1 MVDKLLLVFQFF
13 TNCVQPQTIMLN
25 EGAKVEAGTP
35 ELEQNMPITEQLQFG
50 ELLSEELLQL
60 LTHLKDL
67 IECKQKT
74 QEIEQY
80 EQKIKHIVDLIFEF
94 LVKILTEEGLW
105 NESEEN
111 VKATAQKIL
120 EFSLLTHLQFD
131 SHWAKPSFHNEI
143 HILAVTYAFLKVF
156 FALLKS
162 EDIFQIRNTLNT
174 WNQKSETSESSTSPI
189 TLAEFTIAMIIAL
202 AIHDLGNI
210 LQAIQEQEGKNPK
223 AIFHEVYNAEGAEE
237 RSKAIASVLITEFY
251 QAVDE
256 AKIQQIKRLVQ
267 HLIEQTKFQPNP
279 NLTEKGAW
287 WLLVQIIDQ
296 IGGNMVLLSTNPNY
310 YVSAVAGLII
320 EILTVRA
327 ANEINLT
334 NFLNFIAPRLK
345 ILVPDEE
352 EANEILALLSNQQFN
367 LLANHLNQANKNNFA
382 HIVEILKKAF
392 PDHQVSV
399 CTNETNQT
407 FLTISQ

>member
-1 MVDKLLLVFQFF
+1 
-13 TNCVQPQTIMLN
+13 MLN

-131 SHWAKPSFHNEI
+131 SNWAKPSFHNEI
-143 HILAVTYAFLKVF
+143 HILAVICAFLEI
-156 FALLKS
+156 LPTLRHD
-162 EDIFQIRNTLNT
+162 DIFAIENTLNT
-174 WNQKSETSESSTSPI
+174 WNHESEISESSTSPI

-310 YVSAVAGLII
+310 YVSALAGLII

-327 ANEINLT
+327 ADKINLT
-334 NFLNFIAPRLK
+334 NFLNFIAPRLE
-345 ILVPDEE
+345 ILVPNKEK
-352 EANEILALLSNQQFN
+352 ANEILALLSNQQFN
-367 LLANHLNQANKNNFA
+367 LLANHLNQANEKNFA
-382 HIVEILKKAF
+382 DIVEILKKAF
-392 PDHQVSV
+392 PDRQVSV
-399 CTNETNQT
+399 YTDETNQV

>member
-1 MVDKLLLVFQFF
+1 
-13 TNCVQPQTIMLN
+13 MLN
-25 EGAKVEAGTP
+25 ITNEGEIYQGNKMASESEQPRSK
-35 ELEQNMPITEQLQFG
+35 ELLKQVLKCLNKLITFKENQLQKS
-50 ELLSEELLQL
+50 ELY
-60 LTHLKDL
+60 K
-67 IECKQKT
+67 
-74 QEIEQY
+74 QEIEN
-80 EQKIKHIVDLIFEF
+80 IVNLIFEF

-120 EFSLLTHLQFD
+120 EFSLSTHLQFD
-131 SHWAKPSFHNEI
+131 SDWAKPSFHNEI
-143 HILAVTYAFLKVF
+143 HILAVIYAFLKVF

-174 WNQKSETSESSTSPI
+174 WNQKSETSGSSTSPI
-189 TLAEFTIAMIIAL
+189 TLGKFALAMIIAL

-223 AIFHEVYNAEGAEE
+223 AIFHEVYHAEGAEE
-237 RSKAIASVLITEFY
+237 RSKAIASVLITKFY
-251 QAVDE
+251 QVVDE
-256 AKIQQIKRLVQ
+256 AKIQQIIGLVQ

-296 IGGNMVLLSTNPNY
+296 IGGNVVLLSTNPNY

-334 NFLNFIAPRLK
+334 NFLNFIAPRLE
-345 ILVPDEE
+345 ILVPNKEK
-352 EANEILALLSNQQFN
+352 ANEILALLSNQQFN

>member
-1 MVDKLLLVFQFF
+1 
-13 TNCVQPQTIMLN
+13 MLN
-25 EGAKVEAGTP
+25 FKHEGELYHDIMASKSEQLTSK
-35 ELEQNMPITEQLQFG
+35 ELLEQVLKCLNTLITFKENQLQK
-50 ELLSEELLQL
+50 SE
-60 LTHLKDL
+60 HYK
-67 IECKQKT
+67 
-74 QEIEQY
+74 QEIENT
-80 EQKIKHIVDLIFEF
+80 VNLIFEF

-120 EFSLLTHLQFD
+120 EFSLSTHLQFD

-162 EDIFQIRNTLNT
+162 EDIFQIKNTLNT
-174 WNQKSETSESSTSPI
+174 WNQESETSESSTSPI

-237 RSKAIASVLITEFY
+237 RSQAIASVLITKFY
-251 QAVDE
+251 QVVDE
-256 AKIQQIKRLVQ
+256 AKIQQIIGLVQ

-296 IGGNMVLLSTNPNY
+296 IGGNVVLLSTNPNY
-310 YVSAVAGLII
+310 YVSTVAGLII

-327 ANEINLT
+327 ANGINLT

-352 EANEILALLSNQQFN
+352 EAKKILALLSDKKFN
-367 LLANHLNQANKNNFA
+367 LLTDPYLNQATEENFDY
-382 HIVEILKKAF
+382 IVEILKKAF
-392 PDHQVSV
+392 PDHQVI
-399 CTNETNQT
+399 TDETNQA

>member
-1 MVDKLLLVFQFF
+1 
-13 TNCVQPQTIMLN
+13 MLN
-25 EGAKVEAGTP
+25 FKHEGELYHDIMASKSEQLTSK
-35 ELEQNMPITEQLQFG
+35 ELLEQVLKCLNTLITFKENQLQK
-50 ELLSEELLQL
+50 SE
-60 LTHLKDL
+60 HYK
-67 IECKQKT
+67 
-74 QEIEQY
+74 QEIENT
-80 EQKIKHIVDLIFEF
+80 VNLIFEF

-120 EFSLLTHLQFD
+120 EFSLSTHLQFD

-162 EDIFQIRNTLNT
+162 EDIFQIKNTLNT
-174 WNQKSETSESSTSPI
+174 WNQESETSESSTSPI

-223 AIFHEVYNAEGAEE
+223 PIFHEVYNAEGAEE

-296 IGGNMVLLSTNPNY
+296 IGGNVVLLSTNPNY
-310 YVSAVAGLII
+310 YVSTVAGLII

-327 ANEINLT
+327 ANGINLT

-352 EANEILALLSNQQFN
+352 EAKKILALLSDKKFN
-367 LLANHLNQANKNNFA
+367 LLTDPYLNQATEENFDY
-382 HIVEILKKAF
+382 IVEILKKAF
-392 PDHQVSV
+392 PDHQVI
-399 CTNETNQT
+399 TDETNQA

>member
-1 MVDKLLLVFQFF
+1 
-13 TNCVQPQTIMLN
+13 MLN
-25 EGAKVEAGTP
+25 ITNEGEIYQGNKMASESEQPRSK
-35 ELEQNMPITEQLQFG
+35 ELLKQVLKCLNKLITFKENQLQKS
-50 ELLSEELLQL
+50 ELY
-60 LTHLKDL
+60 K
-67 IECKQKT
+67 
-74 QEIEQY
+74 QEIEN
-80 EQKIKHIVDLIFEF
+80 IVNLIFEF

-120 EFSLLTHLQFD
+120 EFSLSTHLQFD
-131 SHWAKPSFHNEI
+131 SDWAKPSFHNEI
-143 HILAVTYAFLKVF
+143 HILAVICAFLEI
-156 FALLKS
+156 LPTLRHD
-162 EDIFQIRNTLNT
+162 DIFAIENTLNT
-174 WNQKSETSESSTSPI
+174 WNHKSETSESSTSPI

-210 LQAIQEQEGKNPK
+210 LEKVQEQEGENPK
-223 AIFHEVYNAEGAEE
+223 VIFHKVYHAEGAEE

-320 EILTVRA
+320 EIFQAGRDKP
-327 ANEINLT
+327 INLDD
-334 NFLNFIAPRLK
+334 FLNFIAPRLK
-345 ILVPDEE
+345 ILVPEE
-352 EANEILALLSNQQFN
+352 EKANEILALLSNQQFN

-392 PDHQVSV
+392 PDHQVI
-399 CTNETNQT
+399 TDETNQV

>member
-1 MVDKLLLVFQFF
+1 
-13 TNCVQPQTIMLN
+13 MLN
-25 EGAKVEAGTP
+25 FKHEGELYHDIMASKSEQLTSK
-35 ELEQNMPITEQLQFG
+35 ELLEQVLKCLNTLITFKENQLQK
-50 ELLSEELLQL
+50 SE
-60 LTHLKDL
+60 HYK
-67 IECKQKT
+67 
-74 QEIEQY
+74 QEIENT
-80 EQKIKHIVDLIFEF
+80 VNLIFEF

-131 SHWAKPSFHNEI
+131 SNWAKPSFHNEI
-143 HILAVTYAFLKVF
+143 HILAVICAFLEI
-156 FALLKS
+156 LPTLRHD
-162 EDIFQIRNTLNT
+162 DIFAIENTLNT
-174 WNQKSETSESSTSPI
+174 WNHESEISESSTSPI

-223 AIFHEVYNAEGAEE
+223 PIFHEVYNAEGAEE

-296 IGGNMVLLSTNPNY
+296 IGGNMVLLSTELLEEPACTKPNY

-320 EILTVRA
+320 EMFQAGRNTP
-327 ANEINLT
+327 INLDD
-334 NFLNFIAPRLK
+334 FLNFIAPRLK
-345 ILVPDEE
+345 ILVPEE
-352 EANEILALLSNQQFN
+352 EKANEILALLSNQQFN
-367 LLANHLNQANKNNFA
+367 LLANHLNQATEENFA
-382 HIVEILKKAF
+382 YIVKILKKVF
-392 PDHQVSV
+392 PGRQVSV
-399 CTNETNQT
+399 CTNETNQA

>member
-1 MVDKLLLVFQFF
+1 
-13 TNCVQPQTIMLN
+13 MLN
-25 EGAKVEAGTP
+25 FKHEGELYHDIMASKSEQLTSK
-35 ELEQNMPITEQLQFG
+35 ELLEQVLKCLNTLITFKENRLQKSEQY
-50 ELLSEELLQL
+50 
-60 LTHLKDL
+60 K
-67 IECKQKT
+67 
-74 QEIEQY
+74 QEIEN
-80 EQKIKHIVDLIFEF
+80 IVNQIFNF
-94 LVKILTEEGLW
+94 LVQIFKERGYW
-105 NESEEN
+105 DESEA
-111 VKATAQKIL
+111 ATMEKCISAAKEIVV
-120 EFSLLTHLQFD
+120 FSLLAHLTFE
-131 SHWAKPSFHNEI
+131 SSWNNPSYHNEI
-143 HILAVTYAFLKVF
+143 HILTVIYAFLKVF
-156 FALLKS
+156 FALLLKNK
-162 EDIFQIRNTLNT
+162 DIFQIRNTLNT
-174 WNQKSETSESSTSPI
+174 WNHESEISESSTSPI

-296 IGGNMVLLSTNPNY
+296 IGGNMVLLSTELLEEPACTKPNY

-320 EILTVRA
+320 EIFQA
-327 ANEINLT
+327 GGDKPINLDD
-334 NFLNFIAPRLK
+334 FLNFIVSRLK

-352 EANEILALLSNQQFN
+352 EAKKILALLSDKKFN
-367 LLANHLNQANKNNFA
+367 LLTDPYLNQATEENFDY
-382 HIVEILKKAF
+382 IVEILKKAF
-392 PDHQVSV
+392 PDHQVI
-399 CTNETNQT
+399 TDETNQA

>member
-1 MVDKLLLVFQFF
+1 
-13 TNCVQPQTIMLN
+13 MLN
-25 EGAKVEAGTP
+25 FKHEGELYHDIMASKSEQLTSK
-35 ELEQNMPITEQLQFG
+35 ELLEQVLKCLNTLITFKENQLQK
-50 ELLSEELLQL
+50 SE
-60 LTHLKDL
+60 HYK
-67 IECKQKT
+67 
-74 QEIEQY
+74 QEIENT
-80 EQKIKHIVDLIFEF
+80 VNLIFEF

-120 EFSLLTHLQFD
+120 EFSLSTHLQFD
-131 SHWAKPSFHNEI
+131 SDWAKPSFHNEI
-143 HILAVTYAFLKVF
+143 HILAVICAFLEI
-156 FALLKS
+156 LPTLRHD
-162 EDIFQIRNTLNT
+162 DIFAIENTLNT
-174 WNQKSETSESSTSPI
+174 WNHKSETSESSTSPI
-189 TLAEFTIAMIIAL
+189 TLGEFALAMIMAL
-202 AIHDLGNI
+202 ATHDLGNI
-210 LQAIQEQEGKNPK
+210 LQEIQEQEGENPK
-223 AIFHEVYNAEGAEE
+223 PIFHEVYHAEDAEE
-237 RSKAIASVLITEFY
+237 RSKAIASVLITKFY
-251 QAVDE
+251 QEVDE
-256 AKIQQIKRLVQ
+256 AKIKQIIGLVQ

-296 IGGNMVLLSTNPNY
+296 IGGNVVLLSTNPNY

-334 NFLNFIAPRLK
+334 NFLNFIAPRLE
-345 ILVPDEE
+345 ILVPNKEK
-352 EANEILALLSNQQFN
+352 ANEILALLSNQQFN

>member
-1 MVDKLLLVFQFF
+1 
-13 TNCVQPQTIMLN
+13 MLN
-25 EGAKVEAGTP
+25 ITNEGEIYQGNKMASESEQPTSK
-35 ELEQNMPITEQLQFG
+35 ELLKQVLKCLNKLITFKENQLQKS
-50 ELLSEELLQL
+50 ELY
-60 LTHLKDL
+60 K
-67 IECKQKT
+67 
-74 QEIEQY
+74 QEIEN
-80 EQKIKHIVDLIFEF
+80 IVNLIFEF

-120 EFSLLTHLQFD
+120 EFSLSTHLQFD
-131 SHWAKPSFHNEI
+131 SDWAKPSFHNEI
-143 HILAVTYAFLKVF
+143 HILAVICAFLEIF
-156 FALLKS
+156 PTLRHD
-162 EDIFQIRNTLNT
+162 DIFAIENTLNT
-174 WNQKSETSESSTSPI
+174 WNHKSETSESSTSPI

-210 LQAIQEQEGKNPK
+210 LQEIQEQEGENPK
-223 AIFHEVYNAEGAEE
+223 PIFHEVYHAEDAEE
-237 RSKAIASVLITEFY
+237 RSKAIASVLITKFY
-251 QAVDE
+251 QVVDE
-256 AKIQQIKRLVQ
+256 AKIQQIIGLVQ

-296 IGGNMVLLSTNPNY
+296 IGGNVVLLSTNPNY

-327 ANEINLT
+327 ANGINLT

-352 EANEILALLSNQQFN
+352 EAKKILALLSDKKFN
-367 LLANHLNQANKNNFA
+367 LLTDPYLNQATEENFDY
-382 HIVEILKKAF
+382 IVEILKKAF
-392 PDHQVSV
+392 PDHQVI
-399 CTNETNQT
+399 TDKTNQVS
-407 FLTISQ
+407 LTISQ

>member
-1 MVDKLLLVFQFF
+1 
-13 TNCVQPQTIMLN
+13 MLN
-25 EGAKVEAGTP
+25 EGTKVEAGTP
-35 ELEQNMPITEQLQFG
+35 ELGQNMPITEQLQFG
-50 ELLSEELLQL
+50 ELLSRELLQL

-67 IECKQKT
+67 IECKQTKP
-74 QEIEQY
+74 EIKQY
-80 EQKIKHIVDLIFEF
+80 EQKIKHIVNLIFEF

-120 EFSLLTHLQFD
+120 EFSLSTHLQFD
-131 SHWAKPSFHNEI
+131 SHWAKPSYHNEI
-143 HILAVTYAFLKVF
+143 HILTVIYAFLKVF
-156 FALLKS
+156 FALLLKNK
-162 EDIFQIRNTLNT
+162 DIFQIRNTLNT
-174 WNQKSETSESSTSPI
+174 WNHESEISESSTSPI
-189 TLAEFTIAMIIAL
+189 TLGEFALAMIMAL
-202 AIHDLGNI
+202 ATHDLGNI
-210 LQAIQEQEGKNPK
+210 LQEIQEQEGENPK
-223 AIFHEVYNAEGAEE
+223 VIFHEVYNAEGAEE
-237 RSKAIASVLITEFY
+237 RSQAIASVLITKFN

-296 IGGNMVLLSTNPNY
+296 IGGNVVLLSTNPNY
-310 YVSAVAGLII
+310 YVSTVAGLII

-327 ANEINLT
+327 ANGINLT

-352 EANEILALLSNQQFN
+352 EAKKILALLSDKKFN
-367 LLANHLNQANKNNFA
+367 LLTDPYLNQATEENFDY
-382 HIVEILKKAF
+382 IVEILKKAF
-392 PDHQVSV
+392 PDHQVI
-399 CTNETNQT
+399 TDETNQA

>member
-131 SHWAKPSFHNEI
+131 SNWAKPSFHNEI
-143 HILAVTYAFLKVF
+143 HILAVICAFLEI
-156 FALLKS
+156 LPTLRHD
-162 EDIFQIRNTLNT
+162 DIFAIENTLNT
-174 WNQKSETSESSTSPI
+174 WNHESEISESSTSPI

-210 LQAIQEQEGKNPK
+210 LQKIQEQEGENPK
-223 AIFHEVYNAEGAEE
+223 PIFHKVYNAEDAEE
-237 RSKAIASVLITEFY
+237 RSKAIASVLITKFY
-251 QAVDE
+251 QVVDE
-256 AKIQQIKRLVQ
+256 AKIQQIIGLVQ
-267 HLIEQTKFQPNP
+267 HLIEQTIFQPIP
-279 NLTEKGAW
+279 STESKQTPW
-287 WLLVQIIDQ
+287 WLLIQIIDQ
-296 IGGNMVLLSTNPNY
+296 IGGNVVLLSTNSNY

-320 EILTVRA
+320 EIFQAGRDTP
-327 ANEINLT
+327 INL
-334 NFLNFIAPRLK
+334 NDFLNFIVSRLE
-345 ILVPDEE
+345 ILVPDEK
-352 EANEILALLSNQQFN
+352 EAEKVLALLSGNGFSS
-367 LLANHLNQANKNNFA
+367 LNEPKLYQANEKNFA

-392 PDHQVSV
+392 PDHQVI
-399 CTNETNQT
+399 TDKTNQVS
-407 FLTISQ
+407 LRISQ

>member
-1 MVDKLLLVFQFF
+1 
-13 TNCVQPQTIMLN
+13 MLN
-25 EGAKVEAGTP
+25 FKHEGELYHDIMASKSEQLTSK
-35 ELEQNMPITEQLQFG
+35 ELLEQVLKCLNTLITFKENQLQK
-50 ELLSEELLQL
+50 SE
-60 LTHLKDL
+60 HYK
-67 IECKQKT
+67 
-74 QEIEQY
+74 QEIENT
-80 EQKIKHIVDLIFEF
+80 VNLIFEF

-131 SHWAKPSFHNEI
+131 SDWAKPSFHNEI
-143 HILAVTYAFLKVF
+143 HILAVICAFLKI
-156 FALLKS
+156 LPTLRHD
-162 EDIFQIRNTLNT
+162 DIFAIENTLNT
-174 WNQKSETSESSTSPI
+174 WNQKSETSGSSTSPI
-189 TLAEFTIAMIIAL
+189 TLGKFALAMIIAL

-210 LQAIQEQEGKNPK
+210 LQKIQEQEGENPK
-223 AIFHEVYNAEGAEE
+223 PIFHEVYHAEDAEE

-296 IGGNMVLLSTNPNY
+296 IGGNVVLLSTNPNY
-310 YVSAVAGLII
+310 YVSALAGLII

-327 ANEINLT
+327 ANGINLT

-345 ILVPDEE
+345 ILVPNKEK
-352 EANEILALLSNQQFN
+352 ANEILALLSDKKFN
-367 LLANHLNQANKNNFA
+367 LLTDPYLNQATEENFDY
-382 HIVEILKKAF
+382 IVEILKKAF
-392 PDHQVSV
+392 PDHQVI
-399 CTNETNQT
+399 TDETNQA

>member
-1 MVDKLLLVFQFF
+1 MS
-13 TNCVQPQTIMLN
+13 N
-25 EGAKVEAGTP
+25 EGIRVEAGTP
-35 ELEQNMPITEQLQFG
+35 ESKQNMLITEQLQFG

-120 EFSLLTHLQFD
+120 EFSLSTHLQFD

-143 HILAVTYAFLKVF
+143 HILAVIYAFLKVF

-174 WNQKSETSESSTSPI
+174 WNQKSETSGSSTSPI
-189 TLAEFTIAMIIAL
+189 TLGKFALAMIIAL

-210 LQAIQEQEGKNPK
+210 LQKIQEQEGENPK
-223 AIFHEVYNAEGAEE
+223 PIFHKVYNAEDAEE
-237 RSKAIASVLITEFY
+237 RSKAIASVLITKFY
-251 QAVDE
+251 QVVDE
-256 AKIQQIKRLVQ
+256 AKIQQIIGLVQ
-267 HLIEQTKFQPNP
+267 HLIEQTKFQPIP
-279 NLTEKGAW
+279 SIESKQTPW
-287 WLLVQIIDQ
+287 WFLIQIIDQ
-296 IGGNMVLLSTNPNY
+296 IGGNMVLLSTELLEEPACTKPNY

-320 EILTVRA
+320 EIFQA
-327 ANEINLT
+327 GGDKPINLDD
-334 NFLNFIAPRLK
+334 FLNFIVSRLK

-352 EANEILALLSNQQFN
+352 EAKKILALLSDKKFN
-367 LLANHLNQANKNNFA
+367 LLTDPYLNQATEENFDY
-382 HIVEILKKAF
+382 IVEILKKAF
-392 PDHQVSV
+392 PDHQVI
-399 CTNETNQT
+399 TDKTNQVS
-407 FLTISQ
+407 LTISQ

>member
-1 MVDKLLLVFQFF
+1 
-13 TNCVQPQTIMLN
+13 MLN
-25 EGAKVEAGTP
+25 EGTKVEAGTP

-67 IECKQKT
+67 IEYKQTKP
-74 QEIEQY
+74 EIKQY

-131 SHWAKPSFHNEI
+131 SNWAKPSFHNEI
-143 HILAVTYAFLKVF
+143 HILAVIYAFLKVF

-174 WNQKSETSESSTSPI
+174 WNQKSETSGSSTSPI
-189 TLAEFTIAMIIAL
+189 TLGKFALAMIIAL
-202 AIHDLGNI
+202 ATHDLGNI
-210 LQAIQEQEGKNPK
+210 LQEIQEQEGENPK
-223 AIFHEVYNAEGAEE
+223 PIFHKVYNAEGAEE
-237 RSKAIASVLITEFY
+237 RSQAIASVLITKFY
-251 QAVDE
+251 QVVDE
-256 AKIQQIKRLVQ
+256 AKIQQIIGLVQ
-267 HLIEQTKFQPNP
+267 HLIEQTIFQPIP
-279 NLTEKGAW
+279 STESKQTPW
-287 WLLVQIIDQ
+287 WLLIQIIDQ
-296 IGGNMVLLSTNPNY
+296 IGGNVVLLSTNPNY

-327 ANEINLT
+327 ANGINLT

-345 ILVPDEE
+345 ILVPNKEK
-352 EANEILALLSNQQFN
+352 ANEILALLSDKKFN
-367 LLANHLNQANKNNFA
+367 LLTDPYLNQATEENFDY
-382 HIVEILKKAF
+382 IVEILKKAF
-392 PDHQVSV
+392 PDHQVI
-399 CTNETNQT
+399 TDETNQA

>member
-1 MVDKLLLVFQFF
+1 
-13 TNCVQPQTIMLN
+13 MLN
-25 EGAKVEAGTP
+25 FKHEGGVYQGNKMANASK
-35 ELEQNMPITEQLQFG
+35 QLISK
-50 ELLSEELLQL
+50 ELLKQVLECLNTLITFKENRLQKSEQY
-60 LTHLKDL
+60 K
-67 IECKQKT
+67 
-74 QEIEQY
+74 QEIEN
-80 EQKIKHIVDLIFEF
+80 IVNQIFNF
-94 LVKILTEEGLW
+94 LVQIFKERGYW
-105 NESEEN
+105 DESEA
-111 VKATAQKIL
+111 ATMEKCISAAKEIVV
-120 EFSLLTHLQFD
+120 FSLLAHLTFE
-131 SHWAKPSFHNEI
+131 SSWNNPSYHNEI
-143 HILAVTYAFLKVF
+143 HILTVIYAFLKVF
-156 FALLKS
+156 FALLLKNK
-162 EDIFQIRNTLNT
+162 DIFQIRNTLNT
-174 WNQKSETSESSTSPI
+174 WNHESEISESSTSPI

-296 IGGNMVLLSTNPNY
+296 IGGNMVLLSTELLEEPACTKPNY

-320 EILTVRA
+320 EIFQA
-327 ANEINLT
+327 GGDKPINLDD
-334 NFLNFIAPRLK
+334 FLNFIVSRLK

-352 EANEILALLSNQQFN
+352 EAKKILALLSDKKFN
-367 LLANHLNQANKNNFA
+367 LLTDPYLNQATEENFA
-382 HIVEILKKAF
+382 YIVKILKKVF
-392 PDHQVSV
+392 PGRQVSV
-399 CTNETNQT
+399 CTNETNQA

>member
-1 MVDKLLLVFQFF
+1 
-13 TNCVQPQTIMLN
+13 MLN
-25 EGAKVEAGTP
+25 FKHEGELYHDIMASKSEQLTSK
-35 ELEQNMPITEQLQFG
+35 ELLEQVLKCLNTLITFKENQLQK
-50 ELLSEELLQL
+50 SE
-60 LTHLKDL
+60 HYK
-67 IECKQKT
+67 
-74 QEIEQY
+74 QEIENT
-80 EQKIKHIVDLIFEF
+80 VNLIFEF

-131 SHWAKPSFHNEI
+131 SNWAKPSFHNEI
-143 HILAVTYAFLKVF
+143 HILAVICAFLEI
-156 FALLKS
+156 LPTLRHD
-162 EDIFQIRNTLNT
+162 DIFAIENTLNT
-174 WNQKSETSESSTSPI
+174 WNHESEISESSTSPI
-189 TLAEFTIAMIIAL
+189 TSGEFALAMIMAL
-202 AIHDLGNI
+202 ATHDLGNI
-210 LQAIQEQEGKNPK
+210 LQEIQEQEGENPK

-237 RSKAIASVLITEFY
+237 RSQAIASVLITKFN

-256 AKIQQIKRLVQ
+256 AKIKQIIGLVQ

-296 IGGNMVLLSTNPNY
+296 IGGNVVLLSTNPNY
-310 YVSAVAGLII
+310 YVSTVAGLII

-327 ANEINLT
+327 ANGINLT

-345 ILVPDEE
+345 ILVPNKEK
-352 EANEILALLSNQQFN
+352 ANEILALLSDKKFN
-367 LLANHLNQANKNNFA
+367 LLTDPYLNQATEENFDY
-382 HIVEILKKAF
+382 IVEILKKAF
-392 PDHQVSV
+392 PDHQVI
-399 CTNETNQT
+399 TDETNQV

>member
-1 MVDKLLLVFQFF
+1 
-13 TNCVQPQTIMLN
+13 MLN
-25 EGAKVEAGTP
+25 FKHEGGVYQGNKMANASK
-35 ELEQNMPITEQLQFG
+35 QLISK
-50 ELLSEELLQL
+50 ELLKQVLECLNTLITFKENRLQKSEQY
-60 LTHLKDL
+60 K
-67 IECKQKT
+67 
-74 QEIEQY
+74 QEIEN
-80 EQKIKHIVDLIFEF
+80 IVNQIFNF
-94 LVKILTEEGLW
+94 LVQIFKERGYW
-105 NESEEN
+105 DESEA
-111 VKATAQKIL
+111 ATMEKCISAAKEIVV
-120 EFSLLTHLQFD
+120 FSLLAHLTFE
-131 SHWAKPSFHNEI
+131 SSWNNPSYHNEI
-143 HILAVTYAFLKVF
+143 HILTVIYAFLKVF
-156 FALLKS
+156 FALLLKNK
-162 EDIFQIRNTLNT
+162 DIFQIRNTLNT
-174 WNQKSETSESSTSPI
+174 WNHESEISESSTSPI

-296 IGGNMVLLSTNPNY
+296 IGGNVVLLSTNPNY

-320 EILTVRA
+320 EIFQAGRDKP
-327 ANEINLT
+327 INLDD
-334 NFLNFIAPRLK
+334 FLNFIAPRLK

-352 EANEILALLSNQQFN
+352 KANEILALLSNQQFN
-367 LLANHLNQANKNNFA
+367 LLANHLNQANEENFA
-382 HIVEILKKAF
+382 YIVKILKEAF
-392 PDHQVSV
+392 PDRRVI
-399 CTNETNQT
+399 TDETNQVS
-407 FLTISQ
+407 LRISQ

>member
-1 MVDKLLLVFQFF
+1 MS
-13 TNCVQPQTIMLN
+13 N
-25 EGAKVEAGTP
+25 EGIRVEAGTP
-35 ELEQNMPITEQLQFG
+35 ELEQNMLITEQLQFG

-67 IECKQKT
+67 IEYKQTKP
-74 QEIEQY
+74 EIKQY

-131 SHWAKPSFHNEI
+131 SNWAKPSFHNEI
-143 HILAVTYAFLKVF
+143 HILAVICAFLEI
-156 FALLKS
+156 LPTLRHD
-162 EDIFQIRNTLNT
+162 DIFAIENTLNT
-174 WNQKSETSESSTSPI
+174 WNHESEISESSTSPI
-189 TLAEFTIAMIIAL
+189 TSGEFALAMIMAL
-202 AIHDLGNI
+202 ATHDLGNI
-210 LQAIQEQEGKNPK
+210 LQEIQEQEGENPK

-237 RSKAIASVLITEFY
+237 RSQAIASVLITKFN

-256 AKIQQIKRLVQ
+256 AKIKQIIGLVQ

-279 NLTEKGAW
+279 NPTEKETW

-296 IGGNMVLLSTNPNY
+296 IGGNVVLLSTNPNY

-327 ANEINLT
+327 ANGINLT

-352 EANEILALLSNQQFN
+352 EAKKILALLSDKKFN
-367 LLANHLNQANKNNFA
+367 LLTDPYLNQATEENFDY
-382 HIVEILKKAF
+382 IVEILKKAF
-392 PDHQVSV
+392 PDHQVI
-399 CTNETNQT
+399 TDETNQA